1 MPSEE
6 DYAQTR
12 IGALASERLS
22 DDVADKVRGAGQR
35 RTLGGL
41 NFLGSQSGSVC
52 LHNHSLYTQGCNLVL
67 GHQKDSGPAGS
78 SPPVTMRARRSATVG
93 DARRC

>member
-1 MPSEE
+1 M
-6 DYAQTR
+6 R
-12 IGALASERLS
+12 IGALANERLS
-22 DDVADKVRGAGQR
+22 DDVADKVGGASQR
-35 RTLGGL
+35 MALGGL
-41 NFLGSQSGSVC
+41 NFLGSQSGSVR
-52 LHNHSLYTQGCNLVL
+52 LHNPSLYTQGCNLVL